1 MKLGLAVLLLFLSI
15 FNEFVLIDL
24 RGLLNCIPNINCNF
38 DVNLTQRRVPP
49 RGVLRRRRRHRRV
62 SEMCF
67 LPPAAVLPFGH
78 ANGLDFIASDYR

>member
-1 MKLGLAVLLLFLSI
+1 MFLIVGFGLVGAGERVR
-15 FNEFVLIDL
+15 
-24 RGLLNCIPNINCNF
+24 RGG
-38 DVNLTQRRVPP
+38 QRRVPP